1 MIAEDTQIKIKLLL
15 KMRLCEVIKLHILQR
30 DEL

>member
-15 KMRLCEVIKLHILQR
+15 KMRLCEVIKFVHFAER
-30 DEL
+30 